1 MATYAGQDNFPLHL
15 KNFNALIRKG
25 KTPFFILD
33 TPSTLGRVKDSTKV
47 AEHVL
52 AERVDR
58 ALESR
63 RARYT
68 DEVANILEAAYHVIE
83 ASDSTDPSLRAILA
97 EAGISTP
104 AFYRHF
110 ASKDDLLVVL
120 LDDGRRRLADYLKAR
135 IDKAN
140 GPEGQVRAWIDGMLA
155 QVVAE
160 AAAHRTRP
168 FLVDQGRLDKKYTA
182 EQKESVDRLLDLL
195 YPPVRALSGA
205 GGRARRNSV
214 AIYRL
219 VTATMREHLT
229 DETVPS
235 RAERTHLAD
244 FCLAGVRR
252 GND

>member
-1 MATYAGQDNFPLHL
+1 ME
-15 KNFNALIRKG
+15 
-25 KTPFFILD
+25 
-33 TPSTLGRVKDSTKV
+33 DSNKV

-52 AERVDR
+52 AQRVDR

-68 DEVANILEAAYHVIE
+68 DEVANILEAAYRVIE
-83 ASDSTDPSLRAILA
+83 SSDSTDPSLRAILA

-104 AFYRHF
+104 VFYRHF
-110 ASKDDLLVVL
+110 ASKDDLLVAL
-120 LDDGRRRLADYLKAR
+120 LDDGRRRLADYLKVR

-140 GPEGQVRAWIDGMLA
+140 KADKAGGPEGQVRAWIDGMLA

-182 EQKESVDRLLDLL
+182 EQKESIDQLIDLL
-195 YPPVRALSGA
+195 YPAVRALSGTRP
-205 GGRARRNSV
+205 GSRGQARRNSV

-219 VTATMREHLT
+219 VTATMRQHLT
-229 DETVPS
+229 DQTVPT

-244 FCLAGVRR
+244 FCLAGIRHV
-252 GND
+252 ND

>member
-1 MATYAGQDNFPLHL
+1 MDS
-15 KNFNALIRKG
+15 NALIEKG
-25 KTPFFILD
+25 KTLFLLLD
-33 TPSTLGRVKDSTKV
+33 TPSSLVAVEDPTRV

-52 AERVDR
+52 TQRVDR

-68 DEVANILEAAYHVIE
+68 DEVANILEAAYRVIE

-104 AFYRHF
+104 VFYRHF

-135 IDKAN
+135 IEKADT
-140 GPEGQVRAWIDGMLA
+140 PEGQVRAWIDGMLA

-182 EQKESVDRLLDLL
+182 EQKESIGRLLDLL
-195 YPPVRALSGA
+195 YPAVRALSGA
-205 GGRARRNSV
+205 GPDTSGRARRNSV

-219 VTATMREHLT
+219 VTGTMREHLT
-229 DETVPS
+229 DQTAPT

-244 FCLAGVRR
+244 FCLAGIRR
-252 GND
+252 QDD

>member
-1 MATYAGQDNFPLHL
+1 MDSNAPLVKVKTL
-15 KNFNALIRKG
+15 FSPVD
-25 KTPFFILD
+25 TPFNLSRVRDSHNVGEHIL
-33 TPSTLGRVKDSTKV
+33 
-47 AEHVL
+47 AQ
-52 AERVDR
+52 RVDR

-68 DEVANILEAAYHVIE
+68 DEVANILEAAYRVIE

-97 EAGISTP
+97 EAGVSTP
-104 AFYRHF
+104 VFYRHF
-110 ASKDDLLVVL
+110 ASKDDLLVAL

-135 IDKAN
+135 IDEA
-140 GPEGQVRAWIDGMLA
+140 GDPEGQVRAWIDGMLA

-168 FLVDQGRLDKKYTA
+168 FLVDQGRLDKKYSA
-182 EQKESVDRLLDLL
+182 EQKESIKRLLDLL
-195 YPPVRALSGA
+195 DPAVRAMSGTGRDA
-205 GGRARRNSV
+205 RGRARRNSV

-229 DETVPS
+229 DQTVPT

-244 FCLAGVRR
+244 FCLAGIR
-252 GND
+252 GTR

>member
-1 MATYAGQDNFPLHL
+1 M
-15 KNFNALIRKG
+15 
-25 KTPFFILD
+25 
-33 TPSTLGRVKDSTKV
+33 KDSTKV

-68 DEVANILEAAYHVIE
+68 DEVANILEAAYRVIE

-135 IDKAN
+135 IDKAS

-195 YPPVRALSGA
+195 YPPVRALSGT
-205 GGRARRNSV
+205 GPDTRGRARRNCV

-229 DETVPS
+229 DETVPT
-235 RAERTHLAD
+235 RAERNHLAD
-244 FCLAGVRR
+244 FCLAGIRR